1 MQCVNNENKHFS
13 TRDRGGDQVVSILAP
28 YSDDPSSNPA
38 DIYSFSVKFVFEKD
52 EKNKKRLVLAYFKNI
67 ISTKRERWKRFMCIM

>member
-52 EKNKKRLVLAYFKNI
+52 EK
-67 ISTKRERWKRFMCIM
+67 TKRGWCWPILKILFQQKEKGGKDSCA